1 MRQVAI
7 FLFMAAMVALL
18 SGVLGVAG
26 LIPFNTVGAILLY
39 LLLKEASELTMAY
52 AQANEE

>member
-39 LLLKEASELTMAY
+39 LLLKEASELIMAY
-52 AQANEE
+52 SLANEE